1 MKKLLYG
8 VFCLAAL
15 ASLGCA
21 ITDYPVITDTRG
33 DFSGVIRTGHK
44 AYVLPTSQVATLW
57 SDGSDELFTTVYQN
71 NYGDQKLYTFNN
83 FDPSGSVLFLDQT
96 YCDWRYDGPEVVRA
110 WNPAQSNVDDPF
122 DYEFFPDASGARS
135 LSLLVSNSS
144 RVGECGDGL
153 FNGQKQALMGEF
165 ANLATTTWRGGNAYI
180 VPMSADNFSITLF
193 ARSGA
198 SGSLPIFGQYT
209 AFLNERLQMAI
220 PVTPNARHELRWLQ
234 NWVSQNGSRFNAT
247 VSYGSLTATVD
258 ASALISGLNNNLNRF

>member
-1 MKKLLYG
+1 M
-8 VFCLAAL
+8 
-15 ASLGCA
+15 
-21 ITDYPVITDTRG
+21 
-33 DFSGVIRTGHK
+33 
-44 AYVLPTSQVATLW
+44 
-57 SDGSDELFTTVYQN
+57 
-71 NYGDQKLYTFNN
+71 
-83 FDPSGSVLFLDQT
+83 
-96 YCDWRYDGPEVVRA
+96 VRA